1 MEQNV
6 ATKSDLKELRIELR
20 SEIKELRN
28 DLLSKRESGIDLGS
42 KINYEFQLLE
52 LRLTLKLGAI
62 GLIGLAI
69 VEFLAKHRT

>member
-6 ATKSDLKELRIELR
+6 ATKSDLKELRIEVL
-20 SEIKELRN
+20 SEMKELRN
-28 DLLSKRESGIDLGS
+28 DLISKRERDINIGS

-62 GLIGLAI
+62 GLVGLTI
-69 VEFLAKHRT
+69 VEFLARR